1 MQLFNC
7 QAHEISNHINTL
19 PQQIKQQIEQLL
31 QNKQHTSSKIIE
43 LENKLESNKNELIPF
58 YL

>member
-19 PQQIKQQIEQLL
+19 PQQIKQQIQQLL
-31 QNKQHTSSKIIE
+31 QNKQNTTDKIIA
-43 LENKLESNKNELIPF
+43 LENKLESNENELIPF

>member
-7 QAHEISNHINTL
+7 QVHEISNHINTL

-31 QNKQHTSSKIIE
+31 QNKQHATNEIIE
-43 LENKLESNKNELIPF
+43 LKNKLESNKNELVPF